1 VRPRAPDPPGSSRVA
16 GLHLA
21 GLSGLAVAQP
31 LFDLLSRNAE
41 FFAVRGSSRWDIV
54 LFALGAVI
62 LPALAFLVLEALAG
76 LADARAAT
84 AVHLTAIGL
93 FVSVIVLQA
102 IRGADASSTV
112 LVVVAVASGLA
123 AAILYTRARVAR
135 MLVSVLGLAP
145 LVFVGLFLFASPV
158 TRLIFASPP
167 KPLLSEV
174 SSNAPVVIVQL
185 DEFPTVSLM
194 DASGE
199 IDAVRYPNFA
209 RLARDATWFRNAT
222 TVHEWTTAAV
232 PAILTGLFPRD
243 DELPLYLDHP
253 ENLFTLLGGSYRLR
267 VFESQTHLCPAQLCD
282 EVREPLGERLV
293 SLVSDLSVVYGHLV
307 LPKDLTVRLPSI
319 STSWRG
325 YGGDQGPVVRLQTGP
340 ENPGSRPAAYTGRDA
355 EVRQF
360 ISSLEPG
367 DRPTLWFHHFLL
379 PHHPWE
385 YLPDG
390 KAYASDLG
398 TQPGMVGERWVG
410 DPQLAIQGQQR
421 HLLQVGYVDLVLG
434 RILDRLHR
442 SDLYGRSLI
451 VVLADHGTSFRPNSE
466 RRRINTRNIEE
477 IAFIPLFVKAPGQTA
492 GLIVDDHART
502 IDVLPTIADIL
513 GVQIPWRMDGHSL
526 LRAHAE
532 LHDIVVH
539 SSSGEIVT
547 GNFGDAVERR
557 QRVLE
562 RQIELFGQGNEPP
575 GLFAIGPRPDL
586 LGRRLDGPVSV
597 AIGGP
602 TFESY
607 GETLYDP
614 HAALAPVR
622 VYGEI
627 HGAPGGEDI
636 AIAVN
641 GRIVATTRSFEYAG
655 KTLVSAVAPEKAFRP
670 GENRVRLYLATGSG
684 SATVLKQIPTAS

>member
-1 VRPRAPDPPGSSRVA
+1 VRRRAPDPPGSFRVA

-62 LPALAFLVLEALAG
+62 LPALAFLVLEALTG
-76 LADARAAT
+76 LAGARAAT

-93 FVSVIVLQA
+93 FVAVIVLQA
-102 IRGADASSTV
+102 IRGADASST
-112 LVVVAVASGLA
+112 LLLAAALATGLA
-123 AAILYTRARVAR
+123 AAVLYARARVAR
-135 MLVSVLGLAP
+135 MLLSVLGLAP

-158 TRLIFASPP
+158 TRLVFASPP

-174 SSNAPVVIVQL
+174 SSKTPVVIVQL

-194 DASGE
+194 NASGE

-209 RLARDATWFRNAT
+209 RLQGDATWFRNAT
-222 TVHEWTTAAV
+222 TVHEWTTSAV
-232 PAILTGLFPRD
+232 PAILTGLFPKD

-253 ENLFTLLGGSYRLR
+253 DNLFTLLGGSYRLR

-282 EVREPLGERLV
+282 EAREPLGERLA

-307 LPKDLTVRLPSI
+307 LPKDLTAHLPSI

-340 ENPGSRPAAYTGRDA
+340 ESPGGRPAAYTGRDA

-367 DRPTLWFHHFLL
+367 DRPSLWFHHFLL

-398 TQPGMVGERWVG
+398 MQPGMVGERWVG
-410 DPQLAIQGQQR
+410 DPQLAIQAQQR

-434 RILDRLHR
+434 RILDRLSK

-451 VVLADHGTSFRPNSE
+451 VVLADHGASFRPNSE
-466 RRRINTRNIEE
+466 RRRINTGNIEE

-492 GLIVDDHART
+492 GRIVDDHART

-513 GVQIPWRMDGHSL
+513 GVEIPWETDGHSL
-526 LRAHAE
+526 LGTHAE
-532 LHDIVVH
+532 PQNIVVH
-539 SSSGEIVT
+539 ASSGEIVT
-547 GNFGDAVERR
+547 GNWNDALERR

-562 RQIELFGQGNEPP
+562 RQIELFGQGNELS
-575 GLFAIGPRPDL
+575 GLFAIGPRPEL
-586 LGRRLDGPVSV
+586 LRRRLDGLAS
-597 AIGGP
+597 AAAGGP

-607 GETLYDP
+607 GESFYDP
-614 HAALAPVR
+614 HAAFAPVR

-641 GRIVATTRSFEYAG
+641 GQIVAVTRTFEYAG
-655 KTLVSAVAPEKAFRP
+655 KTLVSAVAPEDAFRP
-670 GENRVRLYLATGSG
+670 GENRVRLYLATGYG
-684 SATVLKQIPTAS
+684 TSAVLKEIRTAS